1 METPSGGSGTRRIPK
16 PDREEPGLTFGR
28 NRDKIRVLGDIVSPM
43 PAEWFED
50 PTNSG

>member
-1 METPSGGSGTRRIPK
+1 MV
-16 PDREEPGLTFGR
+16 FGR
-28 NRDKIRVLGDIVSPM
+28 NRDKIRIPGDIVSPM